1 MTDLEAADVMDVL
14 KKFYPAF
21 YAKWT
26 DMERLEMA
34 EVWAVIFID
43 DDVRIVMAA
52 VKAFYAS
59 DEKGFP
65 PVPGQIRAKINL
77 ILDNGELSEAEAWNL
92 IAKAIR
98 NSGYHSR
105 EEFDKLPPILQK
117 LVGSPNQLRD
127 WANMPTETVH
137 SVVASNVQRA
147 FRTVSERER
156 IYKALP
162 PDVKELVTQIAA
174 AKAMPELPRE
184 EPEVLPPKVKGAK
197 MPEHLQNALRG
208 LKAEQCLTLNP
219 RMLPPPP
226 PGPCAHMTRAEQIEL
241 LRSGNFLEK
250 AQLLLE
256 NFQRRVSHD

>member
-1 MTDLEAADVMDVL
+1 MTDFEAADIIDLL
-14 KKFYPAF
+14 KKFYPVF
-21 YAKWT
+21 YTKRT
-26 DMERLEMA
+26 DTELLEMA
-34 EVWAVIFID
+34 ELWAIMFID
-43 DDVRIVMAA
+43 DDIRIVTAA
-52 VKAFYAS
+52 VKAFIAS

-77 ILDNGELSEAEAWNL
+77 ILDNGELTEAEAWGL

-98 NSGYHSR
+98 NSAYHSR

-162 PDVKELVTQIAA
+162 PDVKELLTQIAA

-184 EPEVLPPKVKGAK
+184 EPETLPPRVNGAK
-197 MPEHLQNALRG
+197 MPEHLRNTLRG
-208 LKAEQCLTLNP
+208 LKAEQRLIPNP

-226 PGPCAHMTRAEQIEL
+226 PGPCANMTRAEQIEL
-241 LRSGNFLEK
+241 LRSGNFWER
-250 AQLLLE
+250 AERLLK
-256 NFQRRVSHD
+256 NFQRRDVHD